1 MEYIFLILQIMF
13 ILGIFVFK
21 TNDRYLVVTD
31 KCYKKYLIIELI
43 TQGVCVIANI
53 IIMFITKEIMIYVLV
68 IHIILMGLILIFY
81 SNKAK
86 KIYFNE
92 LINIIKKDNLLF
104 TEAAEI
110 RKYLLK
116 KYNQVYFI
124 DDIENCL
131 LKIKN
136 NKAR

>member
-43 TQGVCVIANI
+43 TQGMCVIANI

-104 TEAAEI
+104 T
-110 RKYLLK
+110 
-116 KYNQVYFI
+116 
-124 DDIENCL
+124 
-131 LKIKN
+131 
-136 NKAR
+136 

>member
-1 MEYIFLILQIMF
+1 MF

-21 TNDRYLVVTD
+21 TNNRYLVVTD

-43 TQGVCVIANI
+43 TQGMCVIANI
-53 IIMFITKEIMIYVLV
+53 IIMFITKD
-68 IHIILMGLILIFY
+68 
-81 SNKAK
+81 
-86 KIYFNE
+86 
-92 LINIIKKDNLLF
+92 IIKKDNLLF

>member
-1 MEYIFLILQIMF
+1 MSKKFTQI
-13 ILGIFVFK
+13 
-21 TNDRYLVVTD
+21 
-31 KCYKKYLIIELI
+31 
-43 TQGVCVIANI
+43 Q
-53 IIMFITKEIMIYVLV
+53 
-68 IHIILMGLILIFY
+68 ILIFY

>member
-1 MEYIFLILQIMF
+1 MF

-21 TNDRYLVVTD
+21 TNNRYLVVTD
-31 KCYKKYLIIELI
+31 KCYKKYLI
-43 TQGVCVIANI
+43 TQGMCVIANI

>member
-1 MEYIFLILQIMF
+1 MEYICLILQIMF

-21 TNDRYLVVTD
+21 TNDRYLVVND

-43 TQGVCVIANI
+43 TQGMCVIANI

-92 LINIIKKDNLLF
+92 LINIIKKNNLLF

-136 NKAR
+136 NN

>member
-21 TNDRYLVVTD
+21 TNNRYLVVTD

-43 TQGVCVIANI
+43 TQGMCVIANI

-92 LINIIKKDNLLF
+92 LINIIKK
-104 TEAAEI
+104 I
-110 RKYLLK
+110 IYYLLK
-116 KYNQVYFI
+116 LQKL
-124 DDIENCL
+124 EN
-131 LKIKN
+131 IY
-136 NKAR
+136 